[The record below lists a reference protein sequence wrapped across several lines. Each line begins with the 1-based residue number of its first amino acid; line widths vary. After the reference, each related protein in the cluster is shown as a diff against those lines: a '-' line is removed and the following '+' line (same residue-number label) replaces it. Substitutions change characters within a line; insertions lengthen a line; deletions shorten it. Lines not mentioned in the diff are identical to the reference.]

1 MLVLLWQSNPAL
13 FSMDIAAQISL
24 TREEMEARR
33 LEAAQDL
40 LNGVS
45 QSKVARKFG
54 VSRTTASRWCRTL
67 AGKGVDSLK
76 RRKATGRPSRLTA
89 EQLGRLAQIY
99 REQPAAQGYPDE
111 RWTTAR
117 LAVVIESQFGVRY
130 DRDHVGRLIY
140 KLGLRERKPRVKTAV
155 PLSSSYAASRYSPN
169 TSLSRSDISPR
180 VA

>member
-1 MLVLLWQSNPAL
+1 
-13 FSMDIAAQISL
+13 MDIAAQISL
-24 TREEMEARR
+24 TREEMEGRR
-33 LEAAQDL
+33 LEAAREL
-40 LNGVS
+40 LNGLS

-54 VSRTTASRWCRTL
+54 VSRTTASRWYRSL

-76 RRKATGRPSRLTA
+76 RRKATGRPSRLNMD
-89 EQLGRLAQIY
+89 QLNRLAQIY
-99 REQPAAQGYPDE
+99 REPPAAHGYADE

-140 KLGLRERKPRVKTAV
+140 KLGLRERKPRAKQMIPVA
-155 PLSSSYAASRYSPN
+155 PSYAASRYSPN
-169 TSLSRSDISPR
+169 TDLSRSDISPR

>member
-1 MLVLLWQSNPAL
+1 
-13 FSMDIAAQISL
+13 MDIAAQISL
-24 TREEMEARR
+24 TREEMEGRR

-40 LNGVS
+40 LNGLS

-54 VSRTTASRWCRTL
+54 VSRTTASRWYRTL

-76 RRKATGRPSRLTA
+76 RRKATGRPSRLSTD
-89 EQLGRLAQIY
+89 QLSRLAQIY
-99 REQPAAQGYPDE
+99 REPPMAHGFQDD

-117 LAVVIESQFGVRY
+117 LAVVIERQFGVRY

-140 KLGLRERKPRVKTAV
+140 KLGLRERKPRTKSTI
-155 PLSSSYAASRYSPN
+155 PLAPSYAPSRYSPN
-169 TSLSRSDISPR
+169 TDLSRSDISPR